1 MRILACALFASL
13 FSACA
18 GLPDTRPVNQPM
30 LATPAPAQPADLVTD
45 DDVIALALS
54 GGGARAASFSL
65 GILEQLHNT
74 QAADGKSLLSKV
86 ALITAVSG
94 GAITAAWYGQ
104 HGVEGLGSFRAALLD
119 KDWQSQLHTS
129 FISPQNWERFMQGG
143 LNGPD
148 KLSSWLDR
156 EAFNG
161 ARMRDLRMVPRILI
175 NATDLYSGAPF
186 AFADPWFEAICSD
199 LASIKLSDA
208 VAASMSV
215 PMAFRPVVLKT
226 YGGECS
232 SPLPIWVNRAEQDR
246 AAPVLLRETARSFR
260 FYRDPSRMR
269 YLHLTDGGVADNFG
283 ISSFVTLRAAAQ
295 TPYAPFSARD
305 AVKLRRLAF
314 FIVNAERDAEGA
326 WALRE
331 SGPDGAQLIDA
342 ALSVAVNAPKRAAA
356 DAFRGTLETWKA
368 ETIAWRCTLTSDQAV
383 MLGAASDWNCRDLE
397 VHIDM
402 ISFADLKDP
411 HFADLGKF
419 ATAVSLPREQIDD
432 LIAGGRQAIVQNDLV
447 RQLAR

>member
-1 MRILACALFASL
+1 MRILSCALFASL
-13 FSACA
+13 AAACA
-18 GLPDTRPVNQPM
+18 GLPDTRPVNQLM
-30 LATPAPAQPADLVTD
+30 LASPAPAPEVDLVMD

-65 GILEQLHNT
+65 GVLEELNET
-74 QAADGKSLLSKV
+74 PAADGKTLLSKV

-94 GAITAAWYGQ
+94 GSITAAWYGQ
-104 HGVEGLGSFRAALLD
+104 HGVEGLPTFRAALLD

-129 FISPQNWERFMQGG
+129 FVSPQNWERFMQGG

-148 KLSSWLDR
+148 KLSSWLDK
-156 EAFNG
+156 EAFHG
-161 ARMRDLRMVPRILI
+161 AHMRDLRAAPRIVI

-199 LASIKLSDA
+199 LPSVKLSDA

-215 PMAFRPVVLKT
+215 PIAFRPVVLKT
-226 YGGECS
+226 YADECS
-232 SPLPIWVNRAEQDR
+232 SPLPLWVSRVEHDR
-246 AAPVLLRETARSFR
+246 AAPILLRETARSFR
-260 FYRDPSRMR
+260 FYRDTSRMK

-283 ISSFVTLRAAAQ
+283 VSSLVTLRAAAQ

-305 AVKLRRLAF
+305 AVKIRRLTF
-314 FIVNAERDAEGA
+314 FIVNAERDAEGP

-356 DAFRGTLETWKA
+356 DAFKGTLETWKA
-368 ETIAWRCTLTSDQAV
+368 DTIAWRCALTPDQAAA
-383 MLGAASDWNCRDLE
+383 LGAAPDWNCKDLD
-397 VHIDM
+397 VRLDM
-402 ISFADLKDP
+402 ISFADLSEP
-411 HFADLGKF
+411 RFADLGKA
-419 ATAVSLPREQIDD
+419 ATAVSLPRDQIDK
-432 LIAGGRQAIVQNDLV
+432 LIAGGQQAIAQNALIKE
-447 RQLAR
+447 LAN